1 MVNRERTG
9 LPWRFSGS
17 SVLPLQQV
25 QAESLVREEPT
36 RGRVWQEIEKE
47 EDSVGH
53 QIFVGST
60 LILLTFLFLEG
71 S

>member
-1 MVNRERTG
+1 M
-9 LPWRFSGS
+9 
-17 SVLPLQQV
+17 LPLQQV